1 MEETFDISEEDKIID
16 IPVEVRIVC
25 TLFLLELKS

>member
-16 IPVEVRIVC
+16 IPVEVRLGC
-25 TLFLLELKS
+25 RSLKSNH